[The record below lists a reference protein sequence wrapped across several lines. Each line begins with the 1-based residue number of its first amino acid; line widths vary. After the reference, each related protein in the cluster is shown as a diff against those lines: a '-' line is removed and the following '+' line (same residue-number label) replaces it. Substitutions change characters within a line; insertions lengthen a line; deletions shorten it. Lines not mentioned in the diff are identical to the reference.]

1 MLRHINSAILGASL
15 ALAALTNA
23 ALAHPHVWV
32 TYAAVIAY
40 DKEAVIAIDH
50 VWTFD
55 EMYTAMAIEGLDKN
69 NDGKYDRDELAELA
83 QTNIDGLKDFDYF
96 TFAKAGKDDLKF
108 NAPQDYWLEYTGGIL
123 KLRFRTPLAQPLPA
137 TAPALSVSIFDPS
150 FFIAFDPEKKD
161 AVTLGAG
168 APKSCTAGFLEPK
181 TGADADALKAQLLND
196 SFAKQLGQTM
206 NIGSEFTKTIR
217 VSCAKS

>member
-1 MLRHINSAILGASL
+1 MLRRIRTAIVGATL
-15 ALAALTNA
+15 ALTALGNA

-40 DKEAVIAIDH
+40 DKQAVTAIDH

-83 QTNIDGLKDFDYF
+83 QTNMDGLKDFDYF

-108 NAPQDYWLEYTGGIL
+108 GPPQDYWLEYTGGIL
-123 KLRFRTPLAQPLPA
+123 KLRFRLPLIQPLPA
-137 TAPALSVSIFDPS
+137 SAGPLTVSIFDPS
-150 FFIAFDPEKKD
+150 FFIAFDPEKTEPVKL
-161 AVTLGAG
+161 AAG
-168 APKSCTAGFLEPK
+168 APKSCTAAFLEPK

-196 SFAKQLGQTM
+196 SFAQQLGQTM

>member
-1 MLRHINSAILGASL
+1 MLRHIRSAMIGASL
-15 ALAALTNA
+15 TLTALTTA

-40 DKEAVIAIDH
+40 DKEAVTAIDH

-69 NDGKYDRDELAELA
+69 NDGKYDREELAELA

-96 TFAKAGKDDLKF
+96 TYAKSGKDDVKF
-108 NAPQDYWLEYTGGIL
+108 APPQDYWLEYNGGIL
-123 KLRFRTPLAQPLPA
+123 KLHFRMPLAQPLPA
-137 TAPALSVSIFDPS
+137 GAEALTLSIFDPS
-150 FFIAFDPEKKD
+150 FFIAFDPEKTNP
-161 AVTLGAG
+161 VTLAAS
-168 APKSCTAGFLEPK
+168 APKSCKATFLDPK
-181 TGADADALKAQLLND
+181 TGADSDALKAQLLND
-196 SFAKQLGQTM
+196 SFAIQLGQTM